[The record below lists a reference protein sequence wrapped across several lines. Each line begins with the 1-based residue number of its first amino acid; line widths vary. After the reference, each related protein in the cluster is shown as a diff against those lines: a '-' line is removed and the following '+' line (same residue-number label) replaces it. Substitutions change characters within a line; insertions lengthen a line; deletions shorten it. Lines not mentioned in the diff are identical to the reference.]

1 MPTLVLAEF
10 EEAAG
15 WWIKIAGGRGG
26 VVWKIGWAIMPCRS
40 SFGLYADG
48 VLNYMYLNYM
58 YL

>member
-15 WWIKIAGGRGG
+15 WWIKTAGGRGG
-26 VVWKIGWAIMPCRS
+26 VVWKRKIGWAIMPCRS

-48 VLNYMYLNYM
+48 VLNYMYL
-58 YL
+58 